1 MRKSFAA
8 QRRVGLE
15 LNGIE
20 DEDVPP
26 ATDKSHVASLG
37 GISIFCFRLARLFA
51 CLALFC
57 ISVVTIT
64 RDAHW
69 KEDISRKENL
79 LRVGLTGTYV
89 SFLDFSTSEASDCCI
104 HLKVYATILAVGSV
118 AAEASRA
125 RRSIRHLCFILTAV
139 VFTLGYRDLW
149 PLATFTLSPIDA
161 DGTPL
166 LWIEVGVLTFAAV
179 IVPLLVPRQ
188 YIPHDPKVC
197 SHYS

>member
-1 MRKSFAA
+1 MVVLGISHGISRMRKSFAA

-57 ISVVTIT
+57 ISMVTIT

-104 HLKVYATILAVGSV
+104 FKGVCNHFGCGLC
-118 AAEASRA
+118 
-125 RRSIRHLCFILTAV
+125 RS
-139 VFTLGYRDLW
+139 
-149 PLATFTLSPIDA
+149 
-161 DGTPL
+161 
-166 LWIEVGVLTFAAV
+166 
-179 IVPLLVPRQ
+179 
-188 YIPHDPKVC
+188 
-197 SHYS
+197 